1 MYWVGAI
8 FGLNR
13 MESGWAELGFYIY
26 IYIYIGSF
34 GLSGLPIGS
43 KNIVPTRGLLRVAAS
58 YYQGPLFFRPE
69 LFSNPW
75 NF

>member
-13 MESGWAELGFYIY
+13 MESGWADLGFY

-34 GLSGLPIGS
+34 GLSGLQIGS

-69 LFSNPW
+69 LFSKPW